1 MGAVWIFSGTTQFD
15 FEILWWKS
23 TDELKIK
30 VEVETLK
37 PAEPTEQ
44 TSVSAVE
51 SAEYQ
56 RGQHQEAS
64 AAPVTLGDTQP
75 TVAEVL
81 QAPNVEEILR
91 FIASTYLQTSPPR
104 SKDDLEAFLTYM
116 KEIRQVFITRVDVGS
131 LVITVKCVSLQI
143 LEDLWEDYSSGH
155 LGEVVQKCFV
165 TEDFLKELNLAEL
178 KLKTTMEEEEYKACR
193 VYFVK
198 NALRG

>member
-1 MGAVWIFSGTTQFD
+1 M
-15 FEILWWKS
+15 
-23 TDELKIK
+23 
-30 VEVETLK
+30 ETLK
-37 PAEPTEQ
+37 PAEPTKQ

-51 SAEYQ
+51 SAIYQ
-56 RGQHQEAS
+56 KGQEAS

-81 QAPNVEEILR
+81 QVPNVMSTEEILR
-91 FIASTYLQTSPPR
+91 HIASRYLQTSPPR
-104 SKDDLEAFLTYM
+104 SKDDWEAFLTYM
-116 KEIRQVFITRVDVGS
+116 KEMRQVFITRVDVGS

-143 LEDLWEDYSSGH
+143 LEELWKDYSSGH

-178 KLKTTMEEEEYKACR
+178 KLKTTMEEEEYKACK
-193 VYFVK
+193 VYFEK